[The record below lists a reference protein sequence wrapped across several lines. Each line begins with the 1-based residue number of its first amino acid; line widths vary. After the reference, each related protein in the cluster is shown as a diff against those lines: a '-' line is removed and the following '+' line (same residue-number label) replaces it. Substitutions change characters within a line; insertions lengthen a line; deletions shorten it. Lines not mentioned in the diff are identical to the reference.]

1 MTGLTSSYPVHVP
14 TQVPGLKDNFSEQT
28 VVLMPAHST
37 AVTALLASLE
47 ASQAPGSA
55 WALQSYARS
64 CRLIAGRVSS
74 SDKFLLKPCGN
85 STVTVKS
92 FKKVAFMC
100 QGRKRALV
108 TRDQELGL
116 Q

>member
-1 MTGLTSSYPVHVP
+1 
-14 TQVPGLKDNFSEQT
+14 
-28 VVLMPAHST
+28 
-37 AVTALLASLE
+37 
-47 ASQAPGSA
+47 
-55 WALQSYARS
+55 
-64 CRLIAGRVSS
+64 
-74 SDKFLLKPCGN
+74 LLKPCGN